1 MDVKRNSQIRFT
13 SVNHPVKPFLIQ
25 TNDNVIKFKEWDYDK
40 LPKKSA
46 LKEIAKFFLDNFANQ
61 SSHPFWKT
69 CRKGTPT
76 FIKSTYNNYVNFLV
90 LNYKEQLKN
99 PDTTLMLGRD
109 KNGKISAAILAEPLN
124 LTPIVKDNKTLY
136 IDSIAVDKNYRGNHI
151 GKRLINDVV
160 KSINERYTDV
170 FLVAYNESVPFYK
183 KLGFV
188 SLNNKYYAQRKII
201 DSLSEERKDY
211 PEYASFLT
219 KPIDNNKPR
228 WFDKFKKWYNF

>member
-109 KNGKISAAILAEPLN
+109 KNGKISAAILAESLN
-124 LTPIVKDNKTLY
+124 LTPNLIPGYIGLIPKYRSRFSLY
-136 IDSIAVDKNYRGNHI
+136 SGIPIIRGI
-151 GKRLINDVV
+151 F
-160 KSINERYTDV
+160 S
-170 FLVAYNESVPFYK
+170 
-183 KLGFV
+183 
-188 SLNNKYYAQRKII
+188 
-201 DSLSEERKDY
+201 
-211 PEYASFLT
+211 
-219 KPIDNNKPR
+219 
-228 WFDKFKKWYNF
+228 